1 MFRGRIL
8 LHCDSLVGEE
18 GGEGEAGDGPIV
30 HEPPREDCQQL
41 NGNFGRLTHH
51 VFVQILAEVYF
62 LFLIYP
68 GKIKKVLASLF
79 IIYKKQGFK
88 FSVVDCSWLFDAI

>member
-41 NGNFGRLTHH
+41 NGNFGHLTHH
-51 VFVQILAEVYF
+51 VLV
-62 LFLIYP
+62 
-68 GKIKKVLASLF
+68 
-79 IIYKKQGFK
+79 
-88 FSVVDCSWLFDAI
+88 

>member
-18 GGEGEAGDGPIV
+18 GGEGEAGDAGDGPIV

-62 LFLIYP
+62 FIFNLSWENNLIFNN
-68 GKIKKVLASLF
+68 AN
-79 IIYKKQGFK
+79 
-88 FSVVDCSWLFDAI
+88 A